1 MFQFY
6 GTFLGKCQDG
16 YAGAHRQRHGAD
28 PQLLMQELTEEP
40 ARRLH
45 RLGRGGFADELLL
58 GGQRVPPNK
67 AL

>member
-1 MFQFY
+1 M
-6 GTFLGKCQDG
+6 DG

-28 PQLLMQELTEEP
+28 PQLLMQEFTEEP